1 MYLLGNW
8 VSPEEGTKN
17 IIKRNKEENVRGIT
31 VDIEILKNIVGKGY
45 RWRREYVLFQM
56 RGKKR

>member
-17 IIKRNKEENVRGIT
+17 IIKRNKEEMLEVLP
-31 VDIEILKNIVGKGY
+31 VDIEIL
-45 RWRREYVLFQM
+45 
-56 RGKKR
+56 